1 MKRILIIGLFMLM
14 FNAVSANAANGD
26 VIQPI
31 YSTDIL
37 TYMDGIP
44 IKGYNIG
51 GQTLICLEDLSNYG
65 FSVYYCD
72 EVRCLFVNKT
82 GNAKEGFFPTIEK
95 NAVGEIIG
103 YTYET
108 DIRAILNGEE
118 IDAVN
123 IGGKLAVT
131 AEELNKLKDKGL
143 NGSFSIENNPKY
155 FMTSVYNDSSRV
167 LKIYSDISV
176 NYLYNDNINK
186 FETDMEDAKAYTSAE
201 IIDKYV
207 CGEYT
212 QYIHRGAFRYAFSPD
227 RSITAVRFY
236 KNGRILDYTNILDTY
251 SFIGTP
257 IGTSV
262 YGDDNKNLRFSDDGK
277 YLIFKAN
284 RTAYKF
290 SLMGSRDTFESG
302 EYKLNLDT
310 CELEKVN
317 ITTYDIN

>member
-1 MKRILIIGLFMLM
+1 MKRIFIISLLILM
-14 FNAVSANAANGD
+14 FNVAYVSAANGD
-26 VIQPI
+26 IIQPV
-31 YSTDIL
+31 YSTDIF
-37 TYMDGIP
+37 TYMDDIP

-65 FSVYYCD
+65 FSVYYDD
-72 EVRCLFVNKT
+72 ETRCLFVNKT
-82 GNAKEGFFPTIEK
+82 GKARNDFLPVTEKEDAG
-95 NAVGEIIG
+95 NVVG

-108 DIRAILNGEE
+108 DIKAILNGEE

-123 IGGKLAVT
+123 IGGKIAVT
-131 AEELNKLKDKGL
+131 AEELNKLKNKGL

-167 LKIYSDISV
+167 LKIYSNISV
-176 NYLYNDNINK
+176 NYLYNDNISK
-186 FETDMEDAKAYTSAE
+186 FETDMEDAKDYTPAE

-207 CGEYT
+207 CEEYT
-212 QYIHRGAFRYAFSPD
+212 QYIHRGAFRYAFPPD

-236 KNGRILDYTNILDTY
+236 KNGRILDYTNILDAY

-257 IGTSV
+257 VGTSV
-262 YGDDNKNLRFSDDGK
+262 YDDDNKNPRFSDDGK

-284 RTAYKF
+284 RTAYRF

-310 CELEKVN
+310 CELEKIN
-317 ITTYDIN
+317 ITEYNVN

>member
-1 MKRILIIGLFMLM
+1 
-14 FNAVSANAANGD
+14 
-26 VIQPI
+26 
-31 YSTDIL
+31 
-37 TYMDGIP
+37 
-44 IKGYNIG
+44 
-51 GQTLICLEDLSNYG
+51 
-65 FSVYYCD
+65 
-72 EVRCLFVNKT
+72 
-82 GNAKEGFFPTIEK
+82 
-95 NAVGEIIG
+95 
-103 YTYET
+103 
-108 DIRAILNGEE
+108 
-118 IDAVN
+118 
-123 IGGKLAVT
+123 
-131 AEELNKLKDKGL
+131 
-143 NGSFSIENNPKY
+143 
-155 FMTSVYNDSSRV
+155 
-167 LKIYSDISV
+167 
-176 NYLYNDNINK
+176 
-186 FETDMEDAKAYTSAE
+186 MEDAKAYTSAE

-212 QYIHRGAFRYAFSPD
+212 QYIHRGAFRYAFPPD